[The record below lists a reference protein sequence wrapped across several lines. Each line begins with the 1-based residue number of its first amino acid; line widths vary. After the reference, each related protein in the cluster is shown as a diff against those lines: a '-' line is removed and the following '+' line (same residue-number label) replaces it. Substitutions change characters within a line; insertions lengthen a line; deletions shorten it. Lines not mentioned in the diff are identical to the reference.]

1 MRKLSLLMCL
11 LLLFSCTQEKEE
23 VFPNYEVKVFMR
35 DDIPNTK
42 FLKGEKLDFGEFLEP
57 RYIMV
62 NEDYILVCEN
72 GLNDIFYVYDKEALT
87 YVKSMGK
94 DGFGPGEISRSN
106 FLHKGL
112 SKGDFWVY
120 DNEGRTFNKFNLY
133 NDTNKLAVNQI
144 KQTDALSSVTNFV
157 PITDSTF
164 MAMAMDS
171 EHKFLEYNWN
181 GGLINTYGKWEHMS
195 EESFSSFILF
205 VVNQGKLIGSAD
217 RIFFGI
223 CGVQRDYID
232 ILNRETG
239 KVLSIRGP
247 ENIDPE
253 FEISNSRGFDYPL
266 IESDKIYYRGLFFGK
281 SSIFALYCGFT
292 DKESI
297 EKQESRI
304 FEFDYR
310 GNILNQYFLDNSIL
324 SFTVDEE
331 EKKFYCVSFHEEDPN
346 VVLFS
351 YDE

>member
-1 MRKLSLLMCL
+1 MCL

-239 KVLSIRGP
+239 KDR
-247 ENIDPE
+247 
-253 FEISNSRGFDYPL
+253 
-266 IESDKIYYRGLFFGK
+266 K
-281 SSIFALYCGFT
+281 S
-292 DKESI
+292 
-297 EKQESRI
+297 
-304 FEFDYR
+304 
-310 GNILNQYFLDNSIL
+310 
-324 SFTVDEE
+324 
-331 EKKFYCVSFHEEDPN
+331 
-346 VVLFS
+346 VV
-351 YDE
+351 